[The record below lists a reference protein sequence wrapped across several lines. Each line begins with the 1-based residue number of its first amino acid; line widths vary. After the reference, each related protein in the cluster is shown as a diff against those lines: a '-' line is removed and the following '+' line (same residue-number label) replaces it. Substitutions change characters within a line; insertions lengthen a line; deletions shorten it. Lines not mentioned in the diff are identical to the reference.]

1 MTARSD
7 SDSMV
12 SKTPRSFLH
21 MQNISIYAKILQHMN
36 NVLRR
41 VRIVKK
47 QSLKARDTIPL
58 KYWWWVN
65 LSPDR
70 YFDILQLYTVN
81 PATPWGKSTQ
91 VRIPGPQAGA
101 QNQWTVPGDFVKKFS
116 CTKIVLVN
124 KLLWWNKY
132 KICNPFN
139 SFGEEIL

>member
-1 MTARSD
+1 MTVTVWCQRHSA
-7 SDSMV
+7 V
-12 SKTPRSFLH
+12 FCICK
-21 MQNISIYAKILQHMN
+21 ISLNMRKYFSIWITGSGGLESW
-36 NVLRR
+36 
-41 VRIVKK
+41 KK
-47 QSLKARDTIPL
+47 QSLKARDTVPL

-81 PATPWGKSTQ
+81 PATPWGESTQ

-101 QNQWTVPGDFVKKFS
+101 QNQWTVHGDFVKKFS